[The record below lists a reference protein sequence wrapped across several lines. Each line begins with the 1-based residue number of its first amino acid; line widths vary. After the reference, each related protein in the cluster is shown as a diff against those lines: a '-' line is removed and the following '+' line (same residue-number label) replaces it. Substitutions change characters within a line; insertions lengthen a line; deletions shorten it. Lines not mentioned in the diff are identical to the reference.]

1 MRYLLVTFFRK
12 PNGQIDEQVG
22 FSKKVRTSD
31 SETCNVILDY
41 QEKKVIKCLINGQ
54 ILPTDFEKMHN
65 YYKEIYPQ
73 LIEQLEKVNQKTA

>member
-1 MRYLLVTFFRK
+1 MRYLLVTFFKK

-22 FSKKVRTSD
+22 FSKKIRNSD
-31 SETCNVILDY
+31 RETCNVILDY
-41 QEKKVIKCLINGQ
+41 QEKKVIKCLISGQ

-73 LIEQLEKVNQKTA
+73 LIEQLEKVNQKSA